1 MGKERWVLRLREVK
15 ISYGHVNVLKGLS
28 LDVPDRGI
36 VALLGGNGCGKT
48 TTLKTIMGLLHPDD
62 GTIEY
67 EGKPI
72 HHLPPVKIVSR
83 GIAMV
88 PQGRRIFSDLTVVEN
103 LKMGTLARKNR
114 KPIRDE
120 IKTILKRFSRLG
132 ERRRQ
137 RGGTLSVGEQQLVAF
152 GRGLMSKPRLLLMD
166 EPSAGL
172 APRLVEEMFHIIQEI
187 NRAGTTIL
195 LVEQN
200 VHMALSVSQRG
211 YILRDG
217 KIALADESKN
227 LINNENV
234 VRSYLGG

>member
-1 MGKERWVLRLREVK
+1 
-15 ISYGHVNVLKGLS
+15 
-28 LDVPDRGI
+28 
-36 VALLGGNGCGKT
+36 
-48 TTLKTIMGLLHPDD
+48 MGLLHPDD

-72 HHLPPVKIVSR
+72 HHLQPAEIVSK

-103 LKMGTLARKNR
+103 LKMGTLARKDR
-114 KPIRDE
+114 KNVRYE
-120 IKTILKRFSRLG
+120 IKTILQKFSRLG
-132 ERRRQ
+132 ERRKQ
-137 RGGTLSVGEQQLVAF
+137 KGGTLSVGEQQLVAF
-152 GRGLMSKPRLLLMD
+152 GRGLMSKPKLLLMD

-187 NRAGTTIL
+187 NRAGTSIL

-200 VHMALSVSQRG
+200 VRMALSLSQYG

-234 VRSYLGG
+234 VRSYLGE

>member
-1 MGKERWVLRLREVK
+1 VLRLHEIK
-15 ISYGHVNVLKGLS
+15 ISYGHVEVLKGLS
-28 LDVPDRGI
+28 LDVPARGI
-36 VALLGGNGCGKT
+36 VTLLGGNGCGKT

-62 GTIEY
+62 GIVEY
-67 EGKPI
+67 EGEPI
-72 HHLPPVKIVSR
+72 HHLMPAQIVSK

-103 LKMGTLARKNR
+103 LKMGTLARKDR
-114 KPIRDE
+114 KNVRDE
-120 IKTILKRFSRLG
+120 IKRILTRFARLG

-137 RGGTLSVGEQQLVAF
+137 RGRTLSVGEQQMVAF

-172 APRLVEEMFHIIQEI
+172 APRLVEQMFHIIQEI
-187 NRAGTTIL
+187 NRSGTTIL

-200 VHMALSVSQRG
+200 VHMALSVSQYG

-227 LINNENV
+227 LINNEDV
-234 VRSYLGG
+234 VRSYLGE